1 MTLWNAA
8 DRGIKDINVT
18 CPLFIDQ
25 IKSENHKETLQ
36 MFDYTLESEKQHRDY
51 LEGIVTC

>member
-8 DRGIKDINVT
+8 DREIKDINVT

-25 IKSENHKETLQ
+25 IKSENHKEALQ